1 MKNIFVKIT
10 LLLWVMCFIIS
21 AEVKATDDLHT
32 SGDTVYIVKIKTHTN
47 VKVVESAKKQLMAKY
62 PDKKFLMQV
71 QPPNYTLS
79 VGYFKTQA
87 EAEEF
92 KKLVEKDYPGCAVLP
107 YEQKK

>member
-1 MKNIFVKIT
+1 MKNLPVKLI
-10 LLLWVMCFIIS
+10 LLLLVICFVFS
-21 AEVKATDDLHT
+21 TEVKATDGVKT
-32 SGDTVYIVKIKTHTN
+32 SADTVYIVKIKTHTN

-71 QPPNYTLS
+71 QPPNYILS

-92 KKLVEKDYPGCAVLP
+92 KKLVEKDYPGCVVLP